1 MLSIRAMAA
10 MAFIAVV
17 ATVSAAP
24 AAEPVQALADFPVP
38 DGYKFCTTRPIS
50 YMKCWEYCA
59 ESRKK
64 TVLYLLKRSKAVRA
78 SSTMDYLFVA
88 AGAGAGVYYMFSR
101 VVEPLQ
107 QAKRASEAE
116 RARQELLL
124 LEEER
129 LLKRGPNRQVKKRPV
144 SATHLKQV
152 DPNNVDSTSEHLSEN
167 IPTSNP
173 FNLLEGNGTDPS
185 PSHSRTRSEVK
196 RILLSSSSKTV
207 SVSTLSKTVVS
218 SERRSITKSGVE
230 RVHAEGQSAASSKSS
245 SSTSSS
251 SFTVLRDVARN
262 AQLVATLDGDNVK
275 HVQDLE
281 IQLPQ
286 TPQNEVSEPVVITT
300 DYLMLSQELQALQAI
315 LKAKELELTAA
326 DARNESAQRKIQDL
340 QQQLESD
347 QNIVQAAKKSEAKS
361 QKREEKLESLNYTN
375 TLLVNQ
381 LTLERENWKAAAAAQ
396 NQGQGSLPQEQ
407 LAALPCEKCN
417 LAARDLKDEQLRA
430 EAVIQELH
438 GVQVQM
444 SKHLHDKDTN
454 IKELMTEIENLIG
467 QIEAYKDA
475 LEHVEAVAQT
485 GKLNIESEKRVLE
498 EEVNRL
504 QDELNRLKD
513 GHATEARQ
521 IEAAL
526 EEMEQR
532 ENELQKQLLTKEAL
546 LEIAQSTVAA
556 NESKI
561 SDVRERVSGLHAEL
575 ELAQTEIESLSNSL
589 RMEKETNEELMFE
602 KEELLLEKEELL
614 HKLNAPPKT
623 QPPEAK
629 AESKQV
635 RDEVGEDEAV
645 PVNMQETMEEETT
658 IDEAQDEIEEVQLSM
673 EVQYALDPGFGG
685 ERGLVA
691 AF

>member
-1 MLSIRAMAA
+1 
-10 MAFIAVV
+10 
-17 ATVSAAP
+17 
-24 AAEPVQALADFPVP
+24 
-38 DGYKFCTTRPIS
+38 
-50 YMKCWEYCA
+50 
-59 ESRKK
+59 
-64 TVLYLLKRSKAVRA
+64 
-78 SSTMDYLFVA
+78 MDYLFVA

-129 LLKRGPNRQVKKRPV
+129 LLKRGPNRQAKKRPV

-152 DPNNVDSTSEHLSEN
+152 DPNNADSTSEHLSEN

-230 RVHAEGQSAASSKSS
+230 RVHAEGQSAASSESS

-286 TPQNEVSEPVVITT
+286 TPQNEVSEPVITP

-396 NQGQGSLPQEQ
+396 NQGQGSLAQEQ

-430 EAVIQELH
+430 EAAIQELH
-438 GVQVQM
+438 SLQVQT

-454 IKELMTEIENLIG
+454 IKELMTEIENLSG

-513 GHATEARQ
+513 GHVTEARQ

-556 NESKI
+556 KESKI
-561 SDVRERVSGLHAEL
+561 NDVRERVSGLHAEL

-589 RMEKETNEELMFE
+589 RMEKEMNEELMFE

-614 HKLNAPPKT
+614 HKLNAPQKT
-623 QPPEAK
+623 QPAEAK
-629 AESKQV
+629 AESKLV
-635 RDEVGEDEAV
+635 RDEVGEDEAA

-673 EVQYALDPGFGG
+673 EVQYALDPRFGG